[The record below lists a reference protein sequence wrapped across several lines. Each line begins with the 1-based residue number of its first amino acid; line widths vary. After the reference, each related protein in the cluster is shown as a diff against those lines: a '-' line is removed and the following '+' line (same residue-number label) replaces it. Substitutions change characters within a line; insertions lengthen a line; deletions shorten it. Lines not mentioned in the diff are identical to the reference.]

1 MSSQPGWGARALGSV
16 IIYQRSSLR
25 YARSYRHTLKSHP
38 ALRFCIDFSSRQ
50 AAPCSRAHIG
60 RRVDHE
66 LGGVAHE
73 RPRALHGARTR
84 SPRTITPGSRR
95 NFTPHRDGCCEWS
108 LEWPEGRSGGMLG
121 RVPPCARVHVLAL
134 GARST
139 AGPCAMLRR
148 ARIDCDRV
156 RSRLS
161 GGFCSFTRR

>member
-1 MSSQPGWGARALGSV
+1 MTLLLLSSQPGWGARALGSV

-50 AAPCSRAHIG
+50 AAPCSRAHTG

-95 NFTPHRDGCCEWS
+95 NFRPGGPVMWANHR
-108 LEWPEGRSGGMLG
+108 
-121 RVPPCARVHVLAL
+121 PCPI
-134 GARST
+134 RST
-139 AGPCAMLRR
+139 RTYL
-148 ARIDCDRV
+148 V
-156 RSRLS
+156 RFLVYISLPRSYYISDILIPSQELS
-161 GGFCSFTRR
+161 STQSMSIPRGVTSG

>member
-25 YARSYRHTLKSHP
+25 YARSYRHTLESHRV
-38 ALRFCIDFSSRQ
+38 LRFCIDFSSRQ
-50 AAPCSRAHIG
+50 AAPCSRAHTG

-95 NFTPHRDGCCEWS
+95 NSTPHRAGCCEWS

-121 RVPPCARVHVLAL
+121 GPITGHVLL
-134 GARST
+134 GVYVRISYASLSISRSHDHT
-139 AGPCAMLRR
+139 TSQIFSYPHRSLAPP
-148 ARIDCDRV
+148 RV
-156 RSRLS
+156 
-161 GGFCSFTRR
+161 